1 MNNSCINLQ
10 SKHLFLR
17 LMQTK
22 PVILPPHL
30 SRPRITCTVCPRSL
44 CSCWQSISRTQEKFL
59 EYECPDILFM
69 MAIYCSVFIFYQVI
83 ISLAAC
89 RTTLD
94 SPFSQN
100 KTSQMLL
107 ELLPMKVHD
116 RKCCQLIL
124 KLPHSL
130 NLYLLPLLTELLNFP
145 VCTFLIKILFLNSM
159 TCSKALHHPMF
170 HKKFNGIQSS
180 KSH

>member
-1 MNNSCINLQ
+1 MVQTFSPFPFFLYLKSLQQTNETITQQAAAWAEPLIMNNSCINLQ

-116 RKCCQLIL
+116 RKCC
-124 KLPHSL
+124 
-130 NLYLLPLLTELLNFP
+130 
-145 VCTFLIKILFLNSM
+145 
-159 TCSKALHHPMF
+159 
-170 HKKFNGIQSS
+170 
-180 KSH
+180 

>member
-1 MNNSCINLQ
+1 MPQIFVLMLAKCIQNPGEVSGIRVPRHSVYDGNLLFCFHLLPSYHFPSCLQ
-10 SKHLFLR
+10 NH
-17 LMQTK
+17 
-22 PVILPPHL
+22 
-30 SRPRITCTVCPRSL
+30 SRFPL
-44 CSCWQSISRTQEKFL
+44 
-59 EYECPDILFM
+59 
-69 MAIYCSVFIFYQVI
+69 
-83 ISLAAC
+83 
-89 RTTLD
+89 
-94 SPFSQN
+94 SQN